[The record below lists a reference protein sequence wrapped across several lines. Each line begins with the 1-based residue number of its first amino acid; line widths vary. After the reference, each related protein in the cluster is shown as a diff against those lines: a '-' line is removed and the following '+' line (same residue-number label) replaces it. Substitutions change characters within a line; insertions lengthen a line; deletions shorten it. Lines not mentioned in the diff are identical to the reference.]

1 MGWLSCTKKS
11 PVIEPLK
18 KNNLQNRAPATATGT
33 LTPRNKFGE
42 TSQVLRKIQKTSAP
56 EIYLR
61 SDQVHYSSS
70 QYDLIESAAESVMA
84 VGYCIRNINS
94 NAKRTNPSLRV
105 SEENMI
111 IDFNVE
117 KTRVESYPKNFSQ
130 VKGNDPLLEKNFLVI
145 EKSKKVLADYNDLK
159 KVSLNPSVGF
169 FFDNANFVTLPGKLF
184 NDFCQ
189 KITEDKYFN
198 DLPSTVGFDKC
209 GYLGS
214 AGMAYSQKEIVKN
227 QLPQVEAVFKKIRVS
242 GNLPTDLLVIIE
254 KLISSAKT
262 GVRNMEHPER
272 VAIFEKIAPIARPKN
287 MDDGILLT
295 FIKNDTLLNM
305 PEEELDIIYHKLRSI
320 PFYLV
325 P

>member
-11 PVIEPLK
+11 PVIDPLK
-18 KNNLQNRAPATATGT
+18 KNNLQNRVPATATGT
-33 LTPRNKFGE
+33 LAPRNNFGE
-42 TSQVLRKIQKTSAP
+42 TSQALRKIQKTSAP

-70 QYDLIESAAESVMA
+70 QYELISAAAEAGLSV
-84 VGYCIRNINS
+84 GSCIRNINV
-94 NAKRTNPSLRV
+94 NARRTNPSLIV
-105 SEENMI
+105 SEENMRR
-111 IDFNVE
+111 DFNVE
-117 KTRVESYPKNFSQ
+117 KTRVESYPQNLSK

-169 FFDNANFVTLPGKLF
+169 FFNNDNFVTLPGKLF

-189 KITEDKYFN
+189 KITEDKYFS

-227 QLPQVEAVFKKIRVS
+227 QLPQIEAVFKKMQVS
-242 GNLPTDLLVIIE
+242 GNLPTDLLVIME
-254 KLISSAKT
+254 KLINSAKT
-262 GVRNMEHPER
+262 GLRNMEHPER
-272 VAIFEKIAPIARPKN
+272 AAIFEKIAPIARPKN
-287 MDDGILLT
+287 MDDGIILT
-295 FIKNDTLLNM
+295 FIKNDTLLDM
-305 PEEELDIIYHKLRSI
+305 TEEELDIIYHKLRSI